1 MIKVWDRIGIIFLV
15 AGFFA
20 LILPLFTDFP
30 FRWEL
35 LGICSVP
42 SMVVMR
48 VKDIQNGKRV
58 EPTLTISFGAL
69 IFGVS
74 LYRLLFHSL

>member
-1 MIKVWDRIGIIFLV
+1 MYKLWDRVSVTFLA

-35 LGICSVP
+35 LWICSVP
-42 SMVVMR
+42 AVAVMR
-48 VKDIQNGKRV
+48 VKDIQNGKKV
-58 EPTLTISFGAL
+58 EPILAIVFSVFIFGISLYSLLWISF
-69 IFGVS
+69 
-74 LYRLLFHSL
+74 